1 MPSSSTSS
9 NNNDVT
15 FVLPE
20 GLDCLSDGLPEVT
33 AENESGREVRDLLD
47 RDLGTYNRDA
57 DSHMAVLQAEAKAKA
72 KKDKKAKKGKDGKI
86 KVKVIP
92 KDPLEFWFAQ
102 VRCH

>member
-1 MPSSSTSS
+1 MTGTSGP
-9 NNNDVT
+9 T
-15 FVLPE
+15 TGTP
-20 GLDCLSDGLPEVT
+20 T
-33 AENESGREVRDLLD
+33 ATWLCC
-47 RDLGTYNRDA
+47 
-57 DSHMAVLQAEAKAKA
+57 KA